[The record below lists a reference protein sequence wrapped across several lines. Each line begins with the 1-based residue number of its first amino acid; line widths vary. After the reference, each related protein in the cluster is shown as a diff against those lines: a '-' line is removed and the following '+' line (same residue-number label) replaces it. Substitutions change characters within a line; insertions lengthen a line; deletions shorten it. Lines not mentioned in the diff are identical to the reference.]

1 MKKVL
6 LFRVSIDDLEDK
18 IQRKIEILEDNSVAE
33 LAYTILAS
41 FNSLAYHLYEIH
53 HDDITY
59 SCGDPNEDLLK
70 FVDSEY
76 KNATKVK
83 LKYLNF
89 NEKLMFM
96 NYDFGSNTTFR
107 IEYISSSDLMEEE
120 CNYPLI
126 IEGEGNGMLDDI
138 SDFELKEIV
147 DETDKLGKSKSYYT
161 AGYERDDIF
170 DYRNYN
176 IVEDNAKL
184 KNIFNKIKNGYEHN

>member
-18 IQRKIEILEDNSVAE
+18 IWKKIEILEDNSVAE

-59 SCGDPNEDLLK
+59 SCGVPNEDLLK
-70 FVDSEY
+70 YVDAEY